1 MGSVFPSV
9 PGLDVN
15 GLIYRYTTIKNTEDS
30 MKVHVGNLNAEGEG
44 YIFRETDD
52 WSGLPGNTIT
62 KSFSV
67 GNTPSAAWGAG
78 SIEVEGQGSVDNAS
92 VIYSYRVDECYDPQL
107 NPGCAG
113 YVEPV
118 PTVVEV
124 VVYDALDDDSV
135 TSALDNDTEF
145 KYDSDGNRI
154 VDEEDEEEKTNLE
167 KGLSATDN
175 ALTLFKTQGQAD
187 LIMAINLQTN
197 IAMYYNSSINGGV
210 YKDNNTLADSKLPD
224 NPKAFRNHLAQQLL
238 HEELMQLQYKQ

>member
-78 SIEVEGQGSVDNAS
+78 SIKVEGQGSVDNAS

-107 NPGCAG
+107 NPSCSG

-135 TSALDNDTEF
+135 TSTLDNDTEF

-167 KGLSATDN
+167 MGLSATDN
-175 ALTLFKTQGQAD
+175 ALTLIKTQGQAD

-197 IAMYYNSSINGGV
+197 ITMYYNSSINGGV
-210 YKDNNTLADSKLPD
+210 YKDSNTLADSNLPD

>member
-15 GLIYRYTTIKNTEDS
+15 GLIYRYTTIKNTEDN

-118 PTVVEV
+118 PPVVEV

-154 VDEEDEEEKTNLE
+154 VDEEDEEKNNLE
-167 KGLSATDN
+167 KGLSATEN

-238 HEELMQLQYKQ
+238 HEELMQLQYK